1 VRSDDGEDGGS
12 GAHDADG
19 GGRAAVVGVAV
30 VVAVVVGV
38 EAACVAVVRRLDR
51 IGVVCS
57 ACGFAP
63 RDRERSTRADCGVR
77 AGEAGSTDDVLVDV
91 LVDVLES
98 QATAPSTG

>member
-12 GAHDADG
+12 GEHDADG

-57 ACGFAP
+57 ACGFAT

-77 AGEAGSTDDVLVDV
+77 AGEAASTDDVLVDV